1 MTACEAPV
9 WVIANAGSGRRTG
22 RPAAERVISR
32 LASSG
37 LQVELHVA
45 TSGDE
50 LGPLAQRALDAGCR
64 TVIVAG
70 GDGSV
75 AAVAAVLAG
84 TDTSMGVLPLGT
96 FNYFAR
102 GLGVPVE
109 LDQAA
114 DVSLNGRVR
123 EVEVGEVNG
132 HLFLN
137 SASVGLYVAV
147 LKVRR
152 AMYSRWGRSRLAGYW
167 SVLVML
173 LRARA
178 PMQLHLRDSTES
190 VALRTPLVFVTRSPY
205 QVDTFGLPGRDRIAG
220 GELAFFAPSATG
232 RLGMLHLGLRF
243 LAKRLRPG
251 RDMRVTFARE
261 AQIDLPGRQVRL
273 ALDGERLLMQ
283 SPLLFRVRP
292 AALRVLV
299 PSNARLGSDAHD
311 PASV

>member
-9 WVIANAGSGRRTG
+9 WLIANTGSGRRTG
-22 RPAAERVISR
+22 KLAAERVISR
-32 LASSG
+32 FASSG
-37 LQVELHVA
+37 VQVQLHVA
-45 TSGDE
+45 KSGDE
-50 LGPLAQRALDAGCR
+50 LGPLARRALGAGCR

-84 TDTSMGVLPLGT
+84 TGASMGVLPLGT

-102 GLGVPVE
+102 GLGLPVE
-109 LDQAA
+109 PDQAA
-114 DVSLNGRVR
+114 DVCLNGRVR

-178 PMQLHLRDSTES
+178 PMQLRLHDSTAS
-190 VALRTPLVFVTRSPY
+190 VALRTPMVFVTRSPY

-220 GELAFFAPSATG
+220 GELAFFAAGATG

-243 LAKRLRPG
+243 LARRLRPG
-251 RDMRVTFARE
+251 QDMRVTFARE
-261 AQIDLPGRQVRL
+261 AQIDLPGRRVRL
-273 ALDGERLLMQ
+273 ALDGERMLMQ
-283 SPLLFRVRP
+283 PPLQFRVRP
-292 AALRVLV
+292 AALRVMV
-299 PSNARLGSDAHD
+299 PSDARPDSNAHD